1 MVAAGSYELSQSLR
15 NMGRCGLQLVCL
27 LMAACGVSAFAPL
40 PAAVRR
46 ALVMM
51 LPSASLPGAA
61 H

>member
-1 MVAAGSYELSQSLR
+1 MGSLR
-15 NMGRCGLQLVCL
+15 GLGLLFCL
-27 LMAACGVSAFAPL
+27 LMAACGVSAFAPS

-51 LPSASLPGAA
+51 LPAASLPGAV